1 MTVAFKSPLT
11 SANLNGKLI
20 SRTDNQTA
28 SGKIDFINGIE
39 INGIE
44 LTKASGVLDV
54 SDTGGIKIP
63 DGTDGQRPT
72 AGNGVFRYNSTSN
85 KFEGYENG
93 SWTNFIGAAGARS
106 FRAATSTDS
115 ITTGDD
121 TVSYSGASFT
131 ATLYTAVGNA
141 GKRVTIIHAGTSLT
155 QVYTLATT
163 GGQTVGG
170 VASGSYKLITS
181 GEVLTVESDGTNWA
195 IVEHK
200 TETAWLSAG
209 AITITATTTNPT
221 KPSGVTDDDISWRRV
236 GSMAHIRA
244 RYRQSNNTSANNG
257 SGDYLIALPS
267 GIVINTSITG
277 TFTTVEGW
285 NSYFDLDTQDLG
297 KFQLGATDTYIIGGI
312 SVYDTTKVRAYGAAL
327 AAGGYFA
334 SSLGFFST
342 ASNPAWM
349 TFDFWVPVTD
359 WQP

>member
-63 DGTDGQRPT
+63 DGTDGQRPS
-72 AGNGVFRYNSTSN
+72 AGNGVFRYNLTSN

-93 SWTNFIGAAGARS
+93 AWTNFIGAAGARS

-155 QVYTLATT
+155 EVYTLATT
-163 GGQTVGG
+163 SAQTIGGI
-170 VASGSYKLITS
+170 ASGSYKLVTN
-181 GEVLTVESDGTNWA
+181 GEVLTVESNGTNWS

-200 TETAWLSAG
+200 TNTGLVG
-209 AITITATTTNPT
+209 YTPT
-221 KPSGVTDDDISWRRV
+221 FTGFGTVSVENCYWCRV
-236 GSMAHIRA
+236 GSYIDFNA
-244 RYRQSNNTSANNG
+244 
-257 SGDYLIALPS
+257 
-267 GIVINTSITG
+267 
-277 TFTTVEGW
+277 TFTCGTTTGVEARVSLPATPISTLPTISNVGVLFKSAATVG
-285 NSYFDLDTQDLG
+285 SF
-297 KFQLGATDTYIIGGI
+297 
-312 SVYDTTKVRAYGAAL
+312 SVL
-327 AAGGYFA
+327 AEA
-334 SSLGFFST
+334 ST
-342 ASNPAWM
+342 AYV
-349 TFDFWVPVTD
+349 TFGLQDAARPGLTKLLGNANFATGQVLSFFAKIPITD